1 MPDWTEQLRS
11 RLAGLRLDSAREV
24 EIIEELAEH
33 LDQRY
38 QDLRSSGLD
47 HAGATDLVNRE
58 LLDDETFAEYMK
70 PLRQAN
76 VPPPVTPGRTGGRL
90 LDDLRQDLRLAARM
104 LQKQTGLTAAV
115 VLTLALGIG
124 ANGAIF
130 ALVDTVLLR
139 DLPFPNPERLVTIRE
154 RTETSQES
162 AVSPAN
168 LVDWK
173 QRSRSFDEIAG
184 FIPGVASMVMSSP
197 DGAETIPRQ
206 WATAGIFRALG
217 INPIVGRTFLPAEDL
232 RQANVVVLAEA
243 FWRTRFN
250 SDPGIVGQS
259 IRLDGEAHTVVGVVP
274 QEAQILG
281 RTSIWALVPILESA
295 DARGEHWLN
304 TVARLKTGVSLDAAR
319 DEMASIAARLAR
331 EYPVTNEG
339 RSVTIQAMR
348 DVVLGSELRRT
359 SLLFLGVV
367 GFVLLICFANIANL
381 LLTRTA
387 ARGNEL
393 AVRSVL
399 GADRGRLLR
408 QFWTENLVLS
418 LLGGLVGLLVAGALL
433 RVAPLVVPAELLPP
447 GIALDFDWRTVVFC
461 AAAAVIVG
469 LLFSLASA
477 SQVVELAS
485 ADRVAP
491 GSRTVTDRS
500 SKTRELLVVGQIATA
515 VTLLYCAGLLSRTLL
530 ELDDVDPGYGAGSV
544 LSMLID
550 PLSASYPSSEL
561 LLQFYAAIESEVEGL
576 PGVSNAAWT
585 SALPFGPSMMDPFS
599 FEIAGER
606 SPVPAQRP
614 TAELHVVSGDYFRT
628 LDLPLLTGRTFDA
641 RDMTDGV
648 SVCIVN
654 DAFTRV
660 HPGSR
665 PVIGERVSI
674 WEPNTAD
681 EAAAVCEIVGVA
693 GNTRREPDEL
703 QEPAQ
708 IYVPLTQLTLD
719 DVYLV
724 VRPTSGDAETLVSS
738 VRAAIARIDREQL
751 VSIRN
756 VMTLEEIGREA
767 TSSYRFRATLVVA
780 FAGLALLLA
789 MVGLFGVL
797 AWSVQR
803 GWREYGVRMALGAT
817 AGDVTRLIA
826 TGAARLVLPG
836 ALAGTGIALG
846 LGQLLGAMLFG
857 IQPFDPATLAAVF
870 VVLVVTAGAA
880 IAGPALRATRLN
892 PAGALRS
899 E

>member
-1 MPDWTEQLRS
+1 
-11 RLAGLRLDSAREV
+11 
-24 EIIEELAEH
+24 
-33 LDQRY
+33 
-38 QDLRSSGLD
+38 
-47 HAGATDLVNRE
+47 
-58 LLDDETFAEYMK
+58 MK

-76 VPPPVTPGRTGGRL
+76 VPPPITPGGIRGRL
-90 LDDLRQDLRLAARM
+90 LADLWQDLRLATRM
-104 LQKQTGLTAAV
+104 LRKQAGLTAAV
-115 VLTLALGIG
+115 ALTLALGIG

-139 DLPFPNPERLVTIRE
+139 DLPLPNSERLMTIWE
-154 RTETSQES
+154 RTETSQ
-162 AVSPAN
+162 AGLVSPAN

-173 QRSRSFDEIAG
+173 QRNRSFDEIAG
-184 FIPGVASMVMSSP
+184 FIPRVASMVMSSP

-206 WATAGIFRALG
+206 WVTAGVFRALG
-217 INPIVGRTFLPAEDL
+217 INAIVGRTFLPDDDL
-232 RQANVVVLAEA
+232 RQAKVVVLAEA

-250 SDPGIVGQS
+250 SDSSIVGQS
-259 IRLDGEAHTVVGVVP
+259 IRLDGQVHTVVGVVP
-274 QEAQILG
+274 QGARILG
-281 RTSIWALVPILESA
+281 RTSIWALIPILESA
-295 DARGEHWLN
+295 DARGSYWFN
-304 TVARLKTGVSLDAAR
+304 TVARLKPGVSLNAAQ
-319 DEMASIAARLAR
+319 DEMASIATSLAR
-331 EYPVTNEG
+331 EYPATNEG
-339 RSVTIQAMR
+339 RGVTIQPMR

-387 ARGNEL
+387 ARSNEL

-433 RVAPLVVPAELLPP
+433 RVAPFVVPTELLPS
-447 GIALDFDWRTVVFC
+447 GIALDFDSRIVVFC

-485 ADRVAP
+485 AERITP

-515 VTLLYCAGLLSRTLL
+515 AALLYCAGLLSRTLL
-530 ELDDVDPGYGAGSV
+530 ELDDVDPGYGAESV
-544 LSMLID
+544 LSMMVD
-550 PLSASYPSSEL
+550 PLSASYPSPEL

-585 SALPFGPSMMDPFS
+585 SALPFGPSMMNPAF
-599 FEIAGER
+599 FEIAGVP
-606 SPVPAQRP
+606 SAMPAQRP

-628 LDLPLLTGRTFDA
+628 LDLPLLAGRTFDA
-641 RDMTDGV
+641 RDMADGV
-648 SVCIVN
+648 PVCIVN
-654 DAFTRV
+654 DAFARV

-665 PVIGERVSI
+665 PVIGERVSR
-674 WEPNTAD
+674 WQTNAAD
-681 EAAAVCEIVGVA
+681 EEAAVCEIVGVA
-693 GNTRREPDEL
+693 GNTRREPDEVE
-703 QEPAQ
+703 EPVQ
-708 IYVPLTQLTLD
+708 IYLPLTQLALD
-719 DVYLV
+719 DIYFV
-724 VRPTSGDAETLVSS
+724 VRPTSGDAEALASS
-738 VRAAIARIDREQL
+738 VRAAIARVDREQL
-751 VSIRN
+751 VSVRD

-767 TSSYRFRATLVVA
+767 TSGYRFRARLVVA

-789 MVGLFGVL
+789 MVGLFGIL
-797 AWSVQR
+797 AYSVQR

-826 TGAARLVLPG
+826 RGAARLVVPG
-836 ALAGTGIALG
+836 VLVGTGLALG
-846 LGQLLGAMLFG
+846 IGQLLGAMLFG
-857 IQPFDPATLAAVF
+857 IQPFDPATLTAVF
-870 VVLVVTAGAA
+870 IVLVVTAAAA
-880 IAGPALRATRLN
+880 IAGPALRATRLD
-892 PAGALRS
+892 PAGALRI